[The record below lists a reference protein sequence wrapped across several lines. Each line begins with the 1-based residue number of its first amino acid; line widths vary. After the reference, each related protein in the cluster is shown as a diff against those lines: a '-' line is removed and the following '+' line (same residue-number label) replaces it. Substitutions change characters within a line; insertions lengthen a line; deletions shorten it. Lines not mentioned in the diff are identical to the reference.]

1 MKHITVV
8 GSMGSK
14 PALRTSKGTTFTNF
28 DVLVKDHDR
37 KGEEVTECYEVV
49 AFGRVA
55 ATAAAP
61 VAASRAWRRRARAPA
76 RARRGP
82 A

>member
-1 MKHITVV
+1 MKEPGQRCDSRRSNPLPAVTRL
-8 GSMGSK
+8 GSMGTK

-55 ATAAAP
+55 AN
-61 VAASRAWRRRARAPA
+61 RRR
-76 RARRGP
+76 RRDR
-82 A
+82 